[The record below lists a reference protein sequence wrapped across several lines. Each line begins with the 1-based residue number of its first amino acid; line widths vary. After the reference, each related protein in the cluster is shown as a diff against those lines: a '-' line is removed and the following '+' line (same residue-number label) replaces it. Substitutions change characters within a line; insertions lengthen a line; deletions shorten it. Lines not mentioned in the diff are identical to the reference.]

1 MSHAEQEM
9 DDCDSLPGVKRQ
21 DACVT
26 IEKGD
31 GESFLSMQES
41 STRIP
46 NEALTLEEQASTNT
60 YSEPLHISAAT
71 KPSKV
76 VAKKNMEP
84 HQVYVH
90 IHSKQDK
97 AAFHLDHVM

>member
-60 YSEPLHISAAT
+60 YSEPFPQQLNLQRLLQRKTWNHIRFMFTFIPNKTKLHSI
-71 KPSKV
+71 
-76 VAKKNMEP
+76 
-84 HQVYVH
+84 
-90 IHSKQDK
+90 
-97 AAFHLDHVM
+97 